1 MRWNLFIMQK
11 PRGEE
16 RRGGGGRGDIS
27 FSRQPGR
34 QDIAR
39 SMQPKKN
46 KPNNPSFINNRLKQK
61 QRGIEKKIPNY
72 ILWSW
77 CVFLFSFT
85 VLTQLICFSVNPPP
99 THPHIQTTAPSPS
112 TSPGYLGLIGNIRSY
127 LHFKVLMQHFPQSYY
142 RLTCASTSRI
152 RQSVWAAIFPTSTTP
167 PTYPHLPLSR
177 QVSTLTSVLDCWL

>member
-16 RRGGGGRGDIS
+16 RTGGGGRGDIS

-39 SMQPKKN
+39 SMQPKK
-46 KPNNPSFINNRLKQK
+46 KTNNPSFINSRLKQK

-77 CVFLFSFT
+77 CECVSFFT
-85 VLTQLICFSVNPPP
+85 VLTQLICFSVNPPHPP
-99 THPHIQTTAPSPS
+99 THTNNSTITLHLARLSGSNRQYKKLFTLQGANATLSSILLPSHWFS
-112 TSPGYLGLIGNIRSY
+112 
-127 LHFKVLMQHFPQSYY
+127 
-142 RLTCASTSRI
+142 
-152 RQSVWAAIFPTSTTP
+152 
-167 PTYPHLPLSR
+167 HLCVDK
-177 QVSTLTSVLDCWL
+177 QN